1 MKKLALAVL
10 LACAA
15 CAAPEASDEGSSSA
29 AVVAGEAAPWERP
42 EVGRFQACTGTL
54 VATNVVLSAAHCFDF
69 ESSVRSVGLFAID
82 RPSGSRA
89 FPTAEVQVFGEETG
103 ASDIA
108 LVRLAEAVP
117 SDVARPASL
126 ARLAPTRGASATM
139 FGYGC
144 TARPAPLV
152 PSQPGNIFTSG
163 QAGDKRKVTF
173 AWGTESHHAC
183 PGDSGGPVFDARGAV
198 IGVVSAYFNLPADQ
212 GGGFDIFA
220 EPAPRLSELERRIA
234 AWR

>member
-1 MKKLALAVL
+1 MKKLGLAVL

-15 CAAPEASDEGSSSA
+15 CAAPEATEQGSSSD

-42 EVGRFQACTGTL
+42 EVGRFDACTGTL
-54 VATNVVLSAAHCFDF
+54 VAPKVVLSAAHCFDF
-69 ESSVRSVGLFAID
+69 ESGVRSVGAFVID
-82 RPSGSRA
+82 RAEGSRSFA
-89 FPTAEVQVFGEETG
+89 TAEVRVFGEETG
-103 ASDIA
+103 ATDIA

-117 SDVARPASL
+117 SEIARPVSL
-126 ARLAPTRGASATM
+126 ARLAPSRGARATM

-144 TARPAPLV
+144 TARSAPLV
-152 PSQPGNIFTSG
+152 PSQPGSIFTSG

-173 AWGTESHHAC
+173 AWETSTHHAC
-183 PGDSGGPVFDARGAV
+183 PGDSGGPVLDARGEV
-198 IGVVSAYFNLPADQ
+198 IGVVSAYFNLPDDQ

-220 EPAPRLSELERRIA
+220 EPAPRVSELERRIA